1 MDDLEHTDCGCQEY
15 NELSRR
21 NFLLGSAGAA
31 VFSALRPE
39 WLPRVMLAKSANS
52 ARDVIV
58 NIFLRGGTDSL
69 SLVSPYQDNNYYTA
83 RPTIAIPRPGQANG
97 GTALDNTFQFA
108 PAMGGLLPAYTG
120 GELLVVHGAGLSYS
134 SRSHFDAQRF
144 IEVGKAAD
152 LSVNTG
158 WLARHLA
165 TSDYLQPG
173 AILRGLSVSSGLPDT
188 LRGAPSTLPIPD
200 PTNYSLNGSVASRNE
215 RTAFVANDYF
225 LDMEPERSAGL
236 NATATLALLKALNLG
251 TYVPSNGAAYPT
263 SSFGRALKSAAAL
276 IKSNVGVEAIHVDIG
291 GWDTHTV
298 AVPNVVGGAM
308 YKLMTD
314 LSNSIGAFWADVLQ
328 GNGNFNVTL
337 VAMSEFGRNVKE
349 NGNNGTDHGRGGAM
363 FVLGHQ
369 INGGRVLTKNW
380 QPLAVANLQ
389 DSQDVKVTID
399 HRDVLAE
406 IVQNRLSN
414 NNLGLIFPGYTPVT
428 QGVTK

>member
-1 MDDLEHTDCGCQEY
+1 MDDFEHTDCGCQEY
-15 NELSRR
+15 NALSRR

-31 VFSALRPE
+31 VFSAMRPE
-39 WLPRVMLAKSANS
+39 WLPRVVLARSENT

-69 SLVSPYQDNNYYTA
+69 SLVSPYQDNNYYSA
-83 RPTIAIPRPGQANG
+83 RPTIAIPRPGQTNG

-108 PAMGGLLPAYTG
+108 PAMLGLLPAYTA
-120 GELLVVHGAGLSYS
+120 GELLVVHGAGLSFS

-152 LSVNTG
+152 LTVNTG

-165 TSDYLQPG
+165 TSDNMLPG
-173 AILRGLSVSSGLPDT
+173 AILRGLAVSSGLPDT
-188 LRGAPSTLPIPD
+188 MRGAPYTLPIPD
-200 PTNYSLNGSVASRNE
+200 PTNYAINGSAASRNA
-215 RTAFVANDYF
+215 RTAWIASDYF
-225 LDMEPERSAGL
+225 LDQEPERSAGL
-236 NATATLALLKALNLG
+236 NATATLALLKSLNLG
-251 TYVPSNGAAYPT
+251 TYVPSNGAAYPN
-263 SSFGRALKSAAAL
+263 SSFGRALRSAAAL
-276 IKSNVGVEAIHVDIG
+276 IKSNVGVEAVHVDIG

-298 AVPNVVGGAM
+298 AAPISGQMANSM
-308 YKLMTD
+308 RD

-349 NGNNGTDHGRGGAM
+349 NGDAGTDHGRGGAM

-369 INGGRVLTKNW
+369 ISGGRVLTKNW

-414 NNLGLIFPGYTPVT
+414 NNLSMIFPGFTPT
-428 QGVTK
+428 IQGVTK